1 MLTAWGDES
10 GSRPDLD
17 PGAYLLAAALIEEA
31 DLPVV
36 RSTMLEQQGNE
47 DKVHW
52 YSRDAAR
59 RSELVEVVASLPVAA
74 FCVVHEEIGA
84 TDRRHRRKCLEFLL
98 PHLAAMPCA
107 AMTFES
113 RANLDASDI
122 ATLQLLRSRRA
133 IESNLRISHVVGRDE
148 PALWVADAVCGAIV
162 QSRIGQP
169 KHLTRLGGSVEV
181 HVI

>member
-1 MLTAWGDES
+1 
-10 GSRPDLD
+10 
-17 PGAYLLAAALIEEA
+17 
-31 DLPVV
+31 
-36 RSTMLEQQGNE
+36 
-47 DKVHW
+47 
-52 YSRDAAR
+52 
-59 RSELVEVVASLPVAA
+59 
-74 FCVVHEEIGA
+74 
-84 TDRRHRRKCLEFLL
+84 
-98 PHLAAMPCA
+98 
-107 AMTFES
+107 MTFES